1 MSGAPPPGWYPDPW
15 QAAPSRWWDGE
26 QWTSHVA
33 QTDGA
38 SGATAATAPGGAR
51 AVRRTHP
58 TVTKPAD
65 ANVAVGREAGVA
77 TWLRWAV
84 LLPPL
89 LGLVSLSG
97 TARAVRNAIDAAQGD
112 ATSST
117 SDGAT
122 VGSQLAG
129 MVALAVTIGQMLW
142 LHRSVAAGRA
152 LGLRGRRS
160 PGWAAAGWVIPI
172 INYWWP
178 YQDVGAMFPDGHR
191 PVRQLRCWWALHVV
205 SLPLLAV
212 AVIGVVLE
220 GHLALWAPLAVLP
233 PVGAAVLMREL
244 IDRVLAT
251 HREGAA
257 ALAPRG
263 GSVPDDQA

>member
-26 QWTSHVA
+26 QWTSHVT

-38 SGATAATAPGGAR
+38 SGAAAATAPGAAR
-51 AVRRTHP
+51 AVRSTRP

-112 ATSST
+112 ATPST

-172 INYWWP
+172 VNYWWP

-191 PVRQLRCWWALHVV
+191 PLRQLRCWWALHVV
-205 SLPLLAV
+205 SLPLLVV
-212 AVIGVVLE
+212 AVTGVVLE

-263 GSVPDDQA
+263 GSVPHDDG